1 MRRKSVFAC
10 LLLFLLSTCLSP
22 YVNASNSLVESG
34 ITQTF
39 KSEII
44 YVDVLDDG
52 TVLTI
57 TETGVISSGTITSG
71 FITPL
76 WSFELNNTVNFA
88 KLDSGEKF
96 IAVIHDS
103 GFLIFDIEN
112 QAITQNTTLTNIP
125 DSLDWDNDGD
135 IWVAYHS
142 GIRKAREYRNGAYS
156 GTQT

>member
-10 LLLFLLSTCLSP
+10 FLLFLLSTCLSP

-57 TETGVISSGTITSG
+57 TETGVISSGTITSPRLNDKP
-71 FITPL
+71 PL
-76 WSFELNNTVNFA
+76 N
-88 KLDSGEKF
+88 
-96 IAVIHDS
+96 
-103 GFLIFDIEN
+103 
-112 QAITQNTTLTNIP
+112 AIL
-125 DSLDWDNDGD
+125 
-135 IWVAYHS
+135 
-142 GIRKAREYRNGAYS
+142 
-156 GTQT
+156 